1 MVLGLL
7 PVGSMS
13 VPFGPWSALCQLHV
27 GSMSKEYEYMLTGT
41 EILEPKIAKDVHGI
55 QCNAAGGRGIE
66 AMQVAVRD
74 AKAID

>member
-1 MVLGLL
+1 
-7 PVGSMS
+7 
-13 VPFGPWSALCQLHV
+13 
-27 GSMSKEYEYMLTGT
+27 MLTGT